1 LQTKT
6 GSRLVNK
13 EKNMELETML
23 NLLTYM
29 VGGVTALAVVLMTI
43 LVFQIY
49 DEDHPLNQD
58 RPDEQ
63 TRID

>member
-1 LQTKT
+1 
-6 GSRLVNK
+6 
-13 EKNMELETML
+13 MEADTMM

-29 VGGVTALAVVLMTI
+29 VGGVATLAVVLMTI

-49 DEDHPLNQD
+49 DEDHPLNKD

>member
-1 LQTKT
+1 
-6 GSRLVNK
+6 
-13 EKNMELETML
+13 ML
-23 NLLTYM
+23 DILTYM
-29 VGGVTALAVVLMTI
+29 VGGVTALAVILMGI

-58 RPDEQ
+58 RPDEN